1 LVLVAQYGGWLR
13 FATGFRPFAR
23 KIEMTSTTSTTTTA
37 TSGATCATGTTAAP
51 DGPCAPRPLRA
62 DAARNRQRLVDA
74 AVEEF
79 AAHGA
84 DASLEQIA
92 ARAGVGIGTLYRHFP
107 DRQALL
113 VAVYQDG
120 FGQLAETGREL
131 LDADDPFEALAQW
144 LAAKLAYS
152 RSDRALAAS
161 VIIDL
166 LDRPET
172 AQTEPCESMR
182 STGNALLQRAV
193 KAGAVRKDVTLD
205 DLSRLVGAIALASG
219 RAPEG
224 DCVCSDRLFQV
235 MLDGLRPRA

>member
-1 LVLVAQYGGWLR
+1 MQQG
-13 FATGFRPFAR
+13 FATSTN
-23 KIEMTSTTSTTTTA
+23 EMTTTDTTTTA
-37 TSGATCATGTTAAP
+37 TTATT
-51 DGPCAPRPLRA
+51 APRPLRA

-120 FGQLAETGREL
+120 FTQLAETGRAL
-131 LDADDPFEALAQW
+131 LDADDPFDALAQW

-166 LDRPET
+166 LDHPDG
-172 AQTEPCESMR
+172 QSQPCEAMR
-182 STGNALLQRAV
+182 STGNALLWRAV
-193 KAGAVRKDVTLD
+193 QAGAVREDITLD

-224 DCVCSDRLFQV
+224 DCVCSDRLFHV
-235 MLDGLRPRA
+235 MLDGLRPRPSP

>member
-1 LVLVAQYGGWLR
+1 
-13 FATGFRPFAR
+13 
-23 KIEMTSTTSTTTTA
+23 MTRTPSTTA
-37 TSGATCATGTTAAP
+37 TDRTERPEATDPTDPTDPTDTTETTDAADTPTKTTTG
-51 DGPCAPRPLRA
+51 DPCAPRPLRA

-120 FGQLAETGREL
+120 FGELAETGRAL
-131 LDADDPFEALAQW
+131 LDADDPFDALAQW

-182 STGNALLQRAV
+182 STGSALLQRAV
-193 KAGAVRKDVTLD
+193 RAGAVRKDVTLD

-235 MLDGLRPRA
+235 MLDGLRPRT

>member
-1 LVLVAQYGGWLR
+1 M
-13 FATGFRPFAR
+13 P
-23 KIEMTSTTSTTTTA
+23 TTTTTDTNTTTD
-37 TSGATCATGTTAAP
+37 TSSP
-51 DGPCAPRPLRA
+51 PRPLRA
-62 DAARNRQRLVDA
+62 DAARNRQRLIDA

-92 ARAGVGIGTLYRHFP
+92 SRAGVGIGTLYRHFP

-113 VAVYQDG
+113 LAVYQDG
-120 FGQLAETGREL
+120 FDELAETGREL
-131 LDADDPFEALAQW
+131 LDADDPFDALAQW

-166 LDRPET
+166 VDRPDT
-172 AQTEPCESMR
+172 QTQPCEAMR
-182 STGNALLQRAV
+182 STGDALLGRAV
-193 KAGAVRKDVTLD
+193 EAGVVRDDVTVD

-224 DCVCSDRLFQV
+224 DCVCSDRLFHV
-235 MLDGLRPRA
+235 MLDGLRPRT